1 MPKRPLVFISYRHGD
16 PWTELTRRLQVR
28 LKNVSKALGFDL
40 FIDEGMGAGVMWAQH
55 LQQQLQATTHFVCV
69 LCDEY
74 WESIECQRE
83 LMFAV
88 ESFRATGEPRL
99 LFVLAEAMS
108 PEYLTFDDAGRPDR
122 LGLPGDGERVIQS
135 VSDVNFLGPFDGNL
149 RLEPLSQDSAARFA
163 EQLTQLVKRLKETLP
178 TLDTQTARTMGS
190 RP

>member
-1 MPKRPLVFISYRHGD
+1 MQKRPLVFISYRHGE
-16 PWTELTRRLQVR
+16 PWTDLTHRLHVR

-40 FIDEGMGAGVMWAQH
+40 FIDEGIDAGALWAAH
-55 LQQQLQATTHFVCV
+55 LREKLEATTHFVCM

-83 LMFAV
+83 LMFVV

-108 PEYLTFDDAGRPDR
+108 PEYLTFDNDGHSGRLDH
-122 LGLPGDGERVIQS
+122 PGDGGRVVQA
-135 VSDVNFLGPFDGNL
+135 VSDVNFLGPFDNNR
-149 RLEPLSQDSAARFA
+149 RLEPLNQDSAARFA

-178 TLDTQTARTMGS
+178 PPVAQTAQSAGT